1 MTQTYSTEYDTEKYI
16 YTGYAH
22 GDFALYSLMISPEIS
37 YAATYSNTSNR
48 IAAKAAESSYFYRE
62 IGNDYES
69 RKNAMIC
76 HLYSGRRISEYRTT
90 NWADAYFS
98 YDFSSLLCVI
108 LLILGLSS
116 SFTRERESG
125 MHQLIAAYGKTG
137 STVMSKIASSAVFC
151 LILTIVFTIS
161 DLMGVN
167 DFLVIKNAEMPL
179 YSAEIF
185 ELTPFN
191 FTFTEAI
198 FMCAGLRFLGLFAIA
213 LLILTI
219 SKIAPNTIA
228 ATVCSFAAV
237 SILILLSLVSGNLF
251 NPIGLLTPKSYLEK
265 FGVVNLLGNPIL
277 ELYGAV
283 ICAVLLC
290 LAFIAVIAFRRKNN
304 AASRT

>member
-1 MTQTYSTEYDTEKYI
+1 
-16 YTGYAH
+16 
-22 GDFALYSLMISPEIS
+22 MISPEIS